1 MKRKLTQNVGRL
13 FMTGLLFFMSVFVYG
28 QTVLINPNAEGG
40 FESGPTMAANGWT
53 VVNTT
58 TTNGPQWYTSAAP
71 LTQGSYSFTPT
82 GLNCAYI
89 SSDLGTSWSYQT
101 PSTGGGSSNFYRD
114 VTFPPGQ
121 TNISLSFRYN
131 ASGESTWDDIHV
143 YLCPVTLTP
152 VMNQPASTSTAPTW
166 TGTGTPV
173 YLGRYNLLPAGAG
186 AIANLSIPA
195 SVAGNCSAASTM
207 RLVFVWKNDTGGG
220 TNPPAAIDD
229 ISLVCSSSTFP
240 LAGGVFTIDNTL
252 PTIGTNFASF
262 TDAINAMNIAAGCG
276 AFTGPITINVAAGQ
290 MFMENPPALTATG
303 TSVNTITF
311 QKAGAGANPVI
322 MPSGTTGSND
332 AGFTIKGGDY
342 ITIDGIDVNASAVA
356 TVEYGYLVINS
367 SATDGAQYNTI
378 KNSTITLNNLLAYSF
393 SSGIMVSNSS
403 SYGAAV
409 SPTSAAGANSY
420 NKFYNL
426 TISNAFN
433 GIVLY
438 GSTSSTALST
448 NNEIGTTVCTTR
460 NSISN
465 IGPGAGLT
473 YYAGRG
479 IYLYYQQTAKV
490 FNTDIS
496 SVFGNQST
504 TYGIY
509 GLTCYG
515 NSELYNN
522 RISNISV
529 FGSTTTTS
537 AAHGINYGMSTTG
550 TNTVKIYNN
559 TVANI
564 YTSFTGTATTS
575 RYANGIT
582 VGSAS
587 ATGVY
592 ELDNNTVSIGAGLTP
607 TYSNTC
613 LNQGGSTAIYK
624 YRGNIFANFSGAQ
637 GATAKHT
644 CWTTSSATALGAA
657 TTVAANNDFFV
668 MNDLGTSGAIAGTTS
683 VNYFTLATTASS
695 YTTPAGAVTSSISVD
710 PVFVNENT
718 NLEPQAVGTDQVA
731 GFTPQAWVTSDVVCN
746 TRASFSPN
754 DLGAYAYNVVYC
766 AGTPSSSTSV
776 STTPSACSG
785 VPFTLSLGTT
795 YAGIGF
801 TYQWQS
807 SADGITFTNI
817 AGATNKFYTTS
828 LTAQTVYQCIITC
841 SVSSAST
848 TSTPVTVA
856 LNSFLNCYCAS
867 NATSTADDDL
877 GQVSIGSL
885 LNPSTA
891 PSSLLSNATSTN
903 TYTNFTTLPAVDF
916 ALGSV
921 QPVSITQINS
931 STYYYQCDLG
941 IYIDYNQDGDF
952 GDAGETVYTGVGPAT
967 APAAAPHFTGNITV
981 PLTATLG
988 MTRMRIVL
996 NETATTSS
1004 CGTYT
1009 YGETEDYNINI
1020 VCPTLAKP
1028 TGVDAAICS
1037 GSTAALSATSTI
1049 GSISWYTAA
1058 TGGTSVQTGTAYTTP
1073 TLTATT
1079 PFYAQVDLTGC
1090 PSSPRDT
1097 VVATVDAVNVTLA
1110 PVNVTCNGYTNGSFT
1125 LGTVL
1130 CGTAPFTYS
1139 VNGGAFGAIPTDLAA
1154 GTYSVVVKDALLA
1167 TSSPISVVITQP
1179 TTVINIPTGTGVQAC
1194 LGLPAGSISASS
1206 TLSVINT
1213 VNASYNLGTAV
1224 SVAGNATINASV
1236 TPVIPAGA
1244 TVTATSL
1251 VFYGVSTAGGN
1262 WPSDMTVALSG
1273 ATTLATGVMAP
1284 VNSSVTGQTY
1294 TKTPSLLNTSG
1305 NAVNYT
1311 LVNTYTGTATIDSVR
1326 LLVTYT
1332 VPNPVAISWYSA
1344 ATGGTLLGTGGTLNP
1359 NGSIV
1364 LPNTNTAGTYNFY
1377 AEGSNAGCNSISRG
1391 IVAVTINALPT
1402 VNAGSDVLVCS
1413 NNTSEQVTLTG
1424 SGSATTYA
1432 WNNGVTN
1439 ATPFSVGTTT
1449 TYTVTGT
1456 DVNGCANTDQVVVT
1470 YSALPIVNAGPD
1482 VTTCQGQNVTLT
1494 AYTVG
1499 TTPTWNNNV
1508 INGFAFAPTVGSTVY
1523 TVSTTNTVGCS
1534 NTDAV
1539 TVNVTPAP
1547 TVVLSADQAI
1557 CTGSN
1562 AIFTASVTNGSQGTW
1577 STDGFGTITPNTSN
1591 TSVYYTPSAN
1601 DAATVHIMFA
1611 SLAFCGSASDTA
1623 IITVKQTPVVNAGAD
1638 LSVCAGSTVTLT
1650 ASGADTYVWTNSV
1663 VNGQSFVPSATTT
1676 YTVTGTNA
1684 NGCSATD
1691 AATVTVNAIPI
1702 AVATASDALNI
1713 HATPVFGAEYQWI
1726 NCANNQIIPGAT
1738 SDSYAAKVN
1747 GSYAV
1752 VVTNASG
1759 CSDTSACVII
1769 NTVGLD
1775 NVLAENSVT
1784 LYPNPTTGNLFVQ
1797 LNSIETIN
1805 AVVYDA
1811 QGKLIAT
1818 INNLKNGSV
1827 IDLTSV
1833 ETGIYMIHLNADNA
1847 SMIQR
1852 VIKN

>member
-58 TTNGPQWYTSAAP
+58 TTNGPQWYTSATS
-71 LTQGSYSFTPT
+71 LTQGTYTFAPT

-229 ISLVCSSSTFP
+229 ISLVSSSSTFP
-240 LAGGVFTIDNTL
+240 SAGGVFTIDNTL

-262 TDAINAMNIAAGCG
+262 TDAINAINGGSACG
-276 AFTGPITINVAAGQ
+276 PFTGPITVNVAAGQ
-290 MFMENPPALTATG
+290 MFMENPPVLTASG

-311 QKAGAGANPVI
+311 QKAGAGSNPVI
-322 MPSGTTGSND
+322 MPSGTTGSAD
-332 AGFTIKGGDY
+332 AGIIISGGDY
-342 ITIDGIDVNASAVA
+342 ITFDGIDVNASAVSA
-356 TVEYGYLVINS
+356 VEYGYVIRNS
-367 SATDGAQYNTI
+367 SAIDGATYNTI
-378 KNSTITLNNLLAYSF
+378 KNTTVTLNNLNTASC
-393 SSGIMVSNSS
+393 GISITNST
-403 SYGAAV
+403 SYGAGV
-409 SPTSAAGANSY
+409 TPTNQTGANSY
-420 NKFYNL
+420 NKLYNL
-426 TISNAFN
+426 TISNALN
-433 GIVLY
+433 GVIIY
-438 GSTSSTALST
+438 GSSTYKGIA
-448 NNEIGTTVCTTR
+448 NEVGTTACTIR

-465 IGPGAGLT
+465 IKPGTGLT
-473 YYAGRG
+473 YYAARG
-479 IYLYYQQTAKV
+479 IYPYYQESVKI

-496 SVFGNQST
+496 AVAGNQST
-504 TYGIY
+504 AYGIY
-509 GLTCYG
+509 AYYCYG
-515 NSELYNN
+515 ASEIYNN
-522 RISNISV
+522 KISNISV
-529 FGSTTTTS
+529 EGSTGTTS
-537 AAHGINYGMSTTG
+537 GARGIDVSMG
-550 TNTVKIYNN
+550 TSGTQSVKLYNN
-559 TVANI
+559 FVSNI

-575 RYANGIT
+575 QYAYGMYI
-582 VGSAS
+582 GSGS
-587 ATGVY
+587 STCTY
-592 ELDNNTVSIGAGLTP
+592 EIDNNSVSIGAGLTP

-613 LNQGGSTAIYK
+613 VYQNGSTAKYI
-624 YRGNIFANFSGAQ
+624 YRGNIFANFTGAQ
-637 GATAKHT
+637 GATAKHKT
-644 CWTTSSATALGAA
+644 ITTSSTTSIGAA
-657 TTVAANNDFFV
+657 GSLMNYNDLYVA
-668 MNDLGTSGAIAGTTS
+668 NDLGTSGVIAGTTS
-683 VNYFTLATTASS
+683 THYLTLATAASS
-695 YTTPAGAVTSSISVD
+695 YTTPAGAITNSISED
-710 PVFVNENT
+710 PLFVNFNSD
-718 NLEPQAVGTDQVA
+718 LHAQAVATDQVA
-731 GFTPQAWVTSDVVCN
+731 GFSPQAWVSSDIDCEA
-746 TRASFSPN
+746 RASISPN
-754 DLGAYAYNVVYC
+754 DLGADAYNVVYC
-766 AGTPSSSTSV
+766 AGTPSSSTTV
-776 STTPSACSG
+776 STTASACSG

-795 YAGIGF
+795 YSGVGF

-817 AGATNKFYTTS
+817 TGATNSVLSTS
-828 LTAQTVYQCIITC
+828 MTAQTVYQCVVTC
-841 SVSSAST
+841 SVSSSSI

-867 NATSTADDDL
+867 NATSTGDDDL

-885 LNPSTA
+885 LNPTSA

-921 QPVSITQINS
+921 QPISITQINS

-967 APAAAPHFTGNITV
+967 APAAAPHFSGNITV

-988 MTRMRIVL
+988 ITRMRIVL
-996 NETATTSS
+996 NETGTTTS
-1004 CGTYT
+1004 CGTYS

-1020 VCPTLAKP
+1020 VCPTLVKP

-1037 GSTAALSATSTI
+1037 GSTAALSATSPI
-1049 GSISWYTAA
+1049 GTISWYTTA

-1073 TLTATT
+1073 TLTTTT

-1097 VVATVDAVNVTLA
+1097 VVATVDAVNVTLSS
-1110 PVNVTCNGYTNGSFT
+1110 VNVTCNGYTNGSFA
-1125 LGTVL
+1125 LGTVQ
-1130 CGTAPFTYS
+1130 CGTAPFTYA
-1139 VNGGAFGAIPTDLAA
+1139 VNGGTFGAIPTDLAA
-1154 GTYSVVVKDALLA
+1154 GTYSVVVKDAVLA

-1179 TTVINIPTGTGVQAC
+1179 STVINIPTGTGVQAC
-1194 LGLPAGSISASS
+1194 LGLPAASISASS
-1206 TLSVINT
+1206 TLSVVNT

-1224 SVAGNATINASV
+1224 NVAGYATINASV

-1244 TVTATSL
+1244 TITATSL

-1284 VNSSVTGQTY
+1284 VNLTVTGQTY
-1294 TKTPSLLNTSG
+1294 TKTPSMLSTSG
-1305 NAVNYT
+1305 AAVNYT
-1311 LVNTYTGTATIDSVR
+1311 LVNTYSGTATIDSVR

-1332 VPNPVAISWYSA
+1332 LPNPVAISWYSA
-1344 ATGGTLLGTGGTLNP
+1344 ATGGTLLGTGGSLNP
-1359 NGSIV
+1359 NGTVV
-1364 LPNTNTAGTYNFY
+1364 LPTTNTAGTYNFY

-1391 IVAVTINALPT
+1391 LVTVVVNALPT
-1402 VNAGSDVLVCS
+1402 VNAGSDVLICS
-1413 NNTSEQVTLTG
+1413 NNATQQVTLTG

-1432 WNNGVTN
+1432 WNNGATN

-1449 TYTVTGT
+1449 TYTLTGT
-1456 DVNGCANTDQVVVT
+1456 DANGCVNTDQVVVT
-1470 YSALPIVNAGPD
+1470 YSALPVVNAGPD
-1482 VTTCQGQNVTLT
+1482 VTACQGENVTLT

-1508 INGFAFAPTVGSTVY
+1508 INGFPFATTVGSTVY

-1562 AIFTASVTNGSQGTW
+1562 ALFSASVTNGSQGTW

-1623 IITVKQTPVVNAGAD
+1623 IVTVKQTPVVNAGAD
-1638 LSVCAGSTVTLT
+1638 VSVCAGSSATLT
-1650 ASGADTYVWTNSV
+1650 ASGADTYVWTNAV
-1663 VNGQSFVPSATTT
+1663 VDGQSFVPTATTT

-1684 NGCSATD
+1684 NGCSSTD
-1691 AATVTVNAIPI
+1691 AATVTVNAMPN

-1726 NCANNQIIPGAT
+1726 NCANNQVIPGAT
-1738 SDSYAAKVN
+1738 SDSYTAKVN
-1747 GSYAV
+1747 GTYAV

-1775 NVLAENSVT
+1775 NVLADNAVT
-1784 LYPNPTTGNLFVQ
+1784 LYPNPTTGNMFVQ

-1818 INNLKNGSV
+1818 LNNLKNGSV

-1833 ETGIYMIHLNADNA
+1833 ETGIYMIHLNAENA